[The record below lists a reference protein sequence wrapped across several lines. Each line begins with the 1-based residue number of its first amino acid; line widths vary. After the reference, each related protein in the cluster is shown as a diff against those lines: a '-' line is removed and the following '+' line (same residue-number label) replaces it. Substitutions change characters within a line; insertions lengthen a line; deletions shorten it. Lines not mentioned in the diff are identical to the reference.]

1 MRLRT
6 VIVMFGVIV
15 GFSSFAFAQDETP
28 TAEPTPTLTPTETPT
43 VEPTIEPTSVIEI
56 MPTATATELLIE
68 ATPTLDVTAT
78 PLLETTAEAIIT
90 STPEPTLVAPMEVTT
105 EPIVPVDGKTAR
117 VNPNL
122 LALQQTLGS
131 GDVQAA
137 QTMAQNAQMQVDS
150 TGQRVYVEIIASDA
164 TEALRLRPAIEQL
177 GGAYIK
183 GFDRTM
189 EYYFPVMAFEYLEN
203 LEGKFTVNTPRYAR
217 EMNGTQ
223 VSEGVSAMG
232 VNQYHTLGFRGQ
244 GIRIGVI
251 DVGFVGYPSADASC
265 AKALQNFD
273 TYVGSSDH
281 GTNVTEIICDIAPM
295 SEVYLAQATTIT
307 GLSQAIDWLISQ
319 NVQVI
324 NMSMRWSSNGVGD
337 GTGEANNVVRRATN
351 RGIIFVNAAG
361 NQNGDTYHGQYT
373 NTTATIS
380 SSPFPMNVHNFGGSF
395 VNRIAFCSGTGMR
408 FPIYLTLRYSD
419 WNIGRTGNA
428 TGVDLDLRVVTSTNG
443 GVSWNFSFGSSTNDQ
458 TQENVT
464 PIEEIF
470 TTYTCQGFEQVGY
483 VIQRYSNSPSTP
495 YLYVEDW
502 AGMGMQ
508 FTSANASI
516 SVPAD
521 TPDVFAIAASEVKP
535 MSGFPFSSVGY
546 PDLAIYSSRGPAM
559 GPGGTNPTGG
569 ISKPDYSAPTN
580 VRTSRSASFN
590 GTSASAPHFAGFAAL
605 IIQQNRSLLQ
615 PYVGTNTFI
624 QEFKNVLSAS
634 VTPVVASQTNRI
646 GCVSNIAH
654 CFGAGLVTGNSGW
667 TWWTDRVREESD
679 VQYTG
684 ANWSTVTTTIAPLAS
699 GSRYIMS
706 NDDSARIKFN
716 VTSVNSVTVQYFRT
730 PAFALDAGIDVYLN
744 GILVFP
750 TGTTDLNAPTVTLSS
765 FVVEINPLDFNLTN
779 TIELRPRG
787 TVGTRGLTFDR
798 YTTIVASNIQE
809 NDLRLNYFGT
819 WLRTPSTTSS
829 GGFFN
834 VATTAKSG
842 VSFTT
847 NQLYFTLL
855 YTRRPDGGLADIY
868 INGQLCQICGTLNF
882 FSGSTTA
889 TVTEVLETIQIPMT
903 FDPPYHVQIVNAGRR
918 PLGINGLPGSL
929 GTAITIDSIRF
940 GLTSALTASTGIL
953 EAEAPLT
960 TPSSIL
966 GLPTNGSWLR
976 ANTGPTLAY
985 GGFQWTTTAINAE
998 YNFKTNGRKV
1008 IVYYMGQ
1015 TTGGIV
1021 NIMVNGTVCTA
1032 CGQIDTYSPTI
1043 NYRTPYYFTI
1053 PNSYTTTNFT
1063 VTLVNSGNRNVNAIG
1078 NGIAIDRIEAVD
1090 GTFLNLP
1097 IYDFSRQ
1104 ATSSIRGTNHWVLQ
1118 SNLDAIGGSFMTAG
1132 ANNYANINFE
1142 FVSDSTDFSILYT
1155 RGTQGG
1161 RFTVR
1166 NVTQSNVV
1174 IGTFDSNSTVAI
1186 PRSAFRITNTQCP
1199 VSTTCTYSVT
1209 MDAGTQFGVLANFG
1223 YIDGVM
1229 VNDGGTLFSY
1239 MFAPVDVAKLSEAP
1253 LRRMEIGA
1261 SWANVT
1267 NNTGTFSAALLP
1279 AEFERRTNFAGASV
1293 QFFGNI
1299 SGTATLVYSQM
1310 PDGGV
1315 GEVYLNG
1322 NLLGEI
1328 SFYSPTPL
1336 RQALFAGI
1344 PIASGDVVE
1353 IRNTAR
1359 RTLGS
1364 IGNFMYIDAMTNSTT
1379 SSFGI
1384 PFSIIQE
1391 TDPAIYRFG
1400 GLWTNAIVT
1409 PISRIVDPFTAELST
1424 IAPSAG
1430 IRFVLNGAN
1439 SFSLVRSVAT
1449 TGGIAEVYVNG
1460 IYAGDINNFAT
1471 VSAYRVPTTFTINQS
1486 RFGFPPYQI
1495 DILNSNRRVVGS
1507 LGNRLAIDGIYAV
1520 GASLSTPNYFAHT
1533 PTFNTVF
1540 VSPFTGS
1547 ISFSPSVT
1555 PFTNVV
1561 DANAL
1566 NGNLSRTITTNACY
1580 QFQTP
1585 SSTNR
1590 LMILR
1595 NTSTTGGFAE
1605 IYISD
1610 RDTATGTSTNRLC
1623 TTCGLMN
1630 NYSAYTRYQLPFMFN
1645 IPNSFDANTDGTYTV
1660 NICNTPRRP
1669 AGSVGNDLTIDGIVI
1684 P

>member
-6 VIVMFGVIV
+6 IIVMFGVIV

-56 MPTATATELLIE
+56 TPTTTPTELPI
-68 ATPTLDVTAT
+68 AVTPTLDATAT
-78 PLLETTAEAIIT
+78 PALETTTEAIIT
-90 STPEPTLVAPMEVTT
+90 STPEPTLVAPIEVTT
-105 EPIVPVDGKTAR
+105 EPIVPVDGKTRR

-131 GDVQAA
+131 GDIQTA

-164 TEALRLRPAIEQL
+164 AEALRLRPAIEQL

-232 VNQYHTLGFRGQ
+232 VNQYHTLGIRGQ

-273 TYVGSSDH
+273 TYIGTSDH
-281 GTNVTEIICDIAPM
+281 GTNVAEIICDIAPM

-307 GLSQAIDWLISQ
+307 GLSQAVDWLISQ

-337 GTGEANNVVRRATN
+337 GTGEASNVVRRATN

-373 NTTATIS
+373 NTLNPPVL
-380 SSPFPMNVHNFGGSF
+380 PFNPFDANFHNFGSSV
-395 VNRIAFCSGTGMR
+395 VNRIASCFGAGTR
-408 FPIYLTLRYSD
+408 FPIFLTLRYSD
-419 WNIGRTGNA
+419 WNVGRTGNA
-428 TGVDLDLRVVTSTNG
+428 SRVDLDLRVVTSTNG
-443 GVSWNFSFGSSTNDQ
+443 GVSWIFGPGSFNDQ
-458 TQENVT
+458 SRENIT

-483 VIQRYSNSPSTP
+483 VIERYSDNPDTP

-502 AGMGMQ
+502 ASMGMQ

-521 TPDVFAIAASEVKP
+521 TADVFAIAASEVKP
-535 MSGFPFSSVGY
+535 MSGFPFSTVGY

-580 VRTSRSASFN
+580 VRTSRSTSFN
-590 GTSASAPHFAGFAAL
+590 GTSAAAPHFAGFAAL

-615 PYVGTNTFI
+615 PYVGTNAFI
-624 QEFKNVLSAS
+624 QEFKNVLDSS
-634 VTPVVASQTNRI
+634 VTPVTASQTNRA
-646 GCVSNIAH
+646 GCTLNLAH
-654 CFGAGLVTGNSGW
+654 CFGAGLITGDSGW
-667 TWWTDRVREESD
+667 TWWTDRVREEND
-679 VQYTG
+679 IQYTG
-684 ANWSTVTTTIAPLAS
+684 ANWSTVTTTVAPLAS

-706 NDDSARIKFN
+706 TDDSARIKFN
-716 VTSVNSVTVQYFRT
+716 VTGVNSVVVQYFRT

-744 GILVFP
+744 GNFVFP
-750 TGTTDLNAPTVTLSS
+750 AGTTDLNAPTVTLSS
-765 FVVEINPLDFNLTN
+765 FVVEIDALDFNVTN

-787 TVGTRGLTFDR
+787 SVGTRGLTFDR
-798 YTTIVASNIQE
+798 YTTTVASNIQE

-819 WLRTPSTTSS
+819 WTRTPNTTAS
-829 GGFFN
+829 GGFFS
-834 VATTAKSG
+834 VATAAKSG

-847 NQLYFTLL
+847 TELFFTLL

-889 TVTEVLETIQIPMT
+889 TVTEVIETIQIPMA
-903 FDPPYHVQIVNAGRR
+903 FDAPYHVQIVNAGRR
-918 PLGINGLPGSL
+918 PLGINGVPGSI
-929 GTAITIDSIRF
+929 GTAITLDSIRF
-940 GLTSALTASTGIL
+940 GVTPALTTSTGIL

-960 TPSSIL
+960 TPSNIL

-976 ANTGPTLAY
+976 ASTGPTLAY
-985 GGFQWTTTAINAE
+985 GGFQWTTTTIGAQ
-998 YNFKTNGRKV
+998 YNFKTNGRKL

-1015 TTGGIV
+1015 PTGGIV

-1032 CGQIDTYSPTI
+1032 CGQIDTFAPTF

-1053 PNSYTTTNFT
+1053 PSSYTTTNFT
-1063 VTLVNSGNRNVNAIG
+1063 VTLVNSGNRNISATG
-1078 NGIAIDRIEAVD
+1078 SSMAIDRIESVD

-1104 ATSSIRGTNHWVLQ
+1104 ANSSIRGTNQWVLQ
-1118 SNLDAIGGSFMTAG
+1118 SNLDAIGGTFMTAG
-1132 ANNYANINFE
+1132 ASNYANINFE

-1174 IGTFDSNSTVAI
+1174 IGTFDSNSTIAI
-1186 PRSAFRITNTQCP
+1186 PRSVFRITNTQCP

-1209 MDAGTQFGVLANFG
+1209 MDTGTQAGVLANFG

-1239 MFAPVDVAKLSEAP
+1239 TFAPVDVIKLSEVP
-1253 LRRMEIGA
+1253 MRRMEIGA
-1261 SWANVT
+1261 GWVNVT
-1267 NNTGTFSAALLP
+1267 NNTGTFSSALLP

-1299 SGTATLVYSQM
+1299 SGTAALVYSQM

-1344 PIASGDVVE
+1344 PIEIGDVLE

-1364 IGNFMYIDAMTNSTT
+1364 VGNFMYIDAMTNSTT

-1400 GLWTNAIVT
+1400 GLWTNAIST
-1409 PISRIVDPFTAELST
+1409 PTTRIVDPFTAELST
-1424 IAPSAG
+1424 VATSAG
-1430 IRFVLNGAN
+1430 IRFVLNGTN
-1439 SFSLVRSVAT
+1439 TFRLVRSVAT

-1460 IYAGDINNFAT
+1460 VYAGDINNFAT
-1471 VSAYRVPTTFTINQS
+1471 VSAYRVPTTFTINQL
-1486 RFGFPPYQI
+1486 RFGFPPYQV

-1520 GASLSTPNYFAHT
+1520 GASLSTPNYFVHT
-1533 PTFNTVF
+1533 PTFNTAF
-1540 VSPFTGS
+1540 VSPFTGLT
-1547 ISFSPSVT
+1547 SFTPST
-1555 PFTNVV
+1555 TAFTNVV

-1566 NGNLSRTITTNACY
+1566 NGNLSRTIMTNACY

-1585 SSTNR
+1585 ASTNR

-1595 NTSTTGGFAE
+1595 NVSTTGGFAE

-1610 RDTATGTSTNRLC
+1610 RDTVVGTTNRLC

-1630 NYSAYTRYQLPFMFN
+1630 NYSAYARYQLPFMFN
-1645 IPNSFDANTDGTYTV
+1645 IPNSFDSNTDGTYTV

-1669 AGSVGNDLTIDGIVI
+1669 AGSLGNDLTIDGIII